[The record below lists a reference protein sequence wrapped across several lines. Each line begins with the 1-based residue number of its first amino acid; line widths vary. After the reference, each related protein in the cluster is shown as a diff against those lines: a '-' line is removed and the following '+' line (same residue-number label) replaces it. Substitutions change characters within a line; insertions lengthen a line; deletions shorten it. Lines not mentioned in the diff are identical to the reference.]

1 MRKQQFPPGLAAER
15 REDAG
20 RQQHR
25 AHGKGLLWEGA
36 EEGLAHNALCQPRA
50 VLLREGSSGPTI
62 NPADQLF
69 QRLDLLLDPWLC
81 EGVVIL
87 PMTQSLG

>member
-1 MRKQQFPPGLAAER
+1 M
-15 REDAG
+15 
-20 RQQHR
+20 
-25 AHGKGLLWEGA
+25 
-36 EEGLAHNALCQPRA
+36 HNALCQLHA
-50 VLLREGSSGPTI
+50 VLLREDSSEPTI

-87 PMTQSLG
+87 QMTQSPG